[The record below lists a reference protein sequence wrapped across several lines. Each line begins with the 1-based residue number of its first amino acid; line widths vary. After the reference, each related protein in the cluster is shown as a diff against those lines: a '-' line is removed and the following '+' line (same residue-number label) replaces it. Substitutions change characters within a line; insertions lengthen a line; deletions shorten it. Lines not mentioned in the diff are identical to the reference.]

1 MSDEWIVNNC
11 AVLVVVIFILGL
23 GRFLSQQQNIR
34 VTYLIGGIL
43 FFSSVVTPLRT
54 AFNGHWDMVTDLPF
68 HLCGIS
74 GLICSFLPFLKRK
87 QALFDFVF
95 YTGGL
100 DEVGFDSAA
109 KEGGGSE
116 PRRVAARRYER
127 GGRFASAFF
136 VEESRMTREELE
148 QEKGEGEGGNPLYF

>member
-1 MSDEWIVNNC
+1 MTE
-11 AVLVVVIFILGL
+11 G
-23 GRFLSQQQNIR
+23 
-34 VTYLIGGIL
+34 
-43 FFSSVVTPLRT
+43 
-54 AFNGHWDMVTDLPF
+54 
-68 HLCGIS
+68 
-74 GLICSFLPFLKRK
+74 
-87 QALFDFVF
+87 VF
-95 YTGGL
+95 YLQVGVYAGAGGL
-100 DEVGFDSAA
+100 DEPGFDPAA

>member
-1 MSDEWIVNNC
+1 
-11 AVLVVVIFILGL
+11 
-23 GRFLSQQQNIR
+23 
-34 VTYLIGGIL
+34 
-43 FFSSVVTPLRT
+43 
-54 AFNGHWDMVTDLPF
+54 
-68 HLCGIS
+68 
-74 GLICSFLPFLKRK
+74 
-87 QALFDFVF
+87 VF

-136 VEESRMTREELE
+136 VEEARMTREELE